1 MVALTEKGVS
11 PVEVS
16 SGGAEE
22 GAGETGRVRSQGAF
36 SEELRPTQNFGE

>member
-1 MVALTEKGVS
+1 MVQPSMSVVSVVALTEKGVS

-22 GAGETGRVRSQGAF
+22 GGGETGRVRSQGAYF
-36 SEELRPTQNFGE
+36 